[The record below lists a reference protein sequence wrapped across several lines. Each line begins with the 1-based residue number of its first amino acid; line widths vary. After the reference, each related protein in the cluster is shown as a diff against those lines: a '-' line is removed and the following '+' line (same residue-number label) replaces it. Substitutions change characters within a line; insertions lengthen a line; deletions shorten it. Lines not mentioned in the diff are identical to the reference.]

1 MIGERTQR
9 ARGESSSGL
18 LLGRRSASPILAAL
32 LLVACAVAAYV
43 PTLTAGYIW
52 DDDSYLTANPNLETT
67 DGLRR
72 IWLEPTSNPQYYPI
86 VFTSFWIERRLWG
99 LHPAG
104 YHLVNVLLHGLTAVL
119 FWRLLA
125 RLRVP
130 GAWFAALLF
139 AVHPVM
145 VESVA
150 WVTERK
156 NVLSA
161 AFYLAAALAW
171 FERRRPVV
179 IVVLFFSALL
189 SKTVTATLPAALAL
203 VGWWRPQRASTRD
216 LRFLALLLI
225 PALALGSVTA
235 WMERHHVGAHGDS
248 WNLEPAQRILV
259 AGRAFWFY
267 LGKLAWPA
275 ELTFIYP
282 RWQPDPAR
290 AIEWLAPAAAIG
302 LIAGLWWGRHRLGR
316 GPLVAI
322 LIFGGT
328 LFPALGFFN
337 VYPFRFS
344 FVADHFQ
351 YHASL
356 AIFALVAAAVAGL
369 VAIDRSNGATRR
381 ASRSRV
387 VGVAAAL
394 IALLLGSS
402 TWRQGRI
409 YAGEETL
416 WQDTLAK
423 NPGAWMAHTNLG
435 AWLDRQ
441 GRHEEALVHHLG
453 AVRLRPDL
461 GGSHNNLGV
470 ALERAGRLDEAM
482 RAYGEAL
489 RIEPGNPDFG
499 RNLAN
504 LMSRLERW
512 PEAEL
517 CYREVLRLRPTD
529 GDARNNLAGMLLRLG
544 RPQEAAVEL
553 RELLRREPDRINAW
567 INLGQAALAAGA
579 IREAEAAF
587 RRALALDP
595 ASTAARDGVEAV
607 SRTDSRARPF

>member
-1 MIGERTQR
+1 M
-9 ARGESSSGL
+9 
-18 LLGRRSASPILAAL
+18 
-32 LLVACAVAAYV
+32 VAAYA
-43 PTLTAGYIW
+43 PALTAGYIW
-52 DDDSYLTANPNLETT
+52 DDDSYLTANLNLETA

-86 VFTSFWIERRLWG
+86 VFTSFWIERRLWD

-119 FWRLLA
+119 FWRLLV
-125 RLRVP
+125 RLRVS

-139 AVHPVM
+139 ALHPVM

-156 NVLSA
+156 NVLSC
-161 AFYLAAALAW
+161 AFYVAAALAW
-171 FERRRPVV
+171 FERRRLLLVT
-179 IVVLFFSALL
+179 VLFLAALL
-189 SKTVTATLPAALAL
+189 SKSVTATLPAALAL
-203 VGWWRPQRASTRD
+203 IAWWRGERFSKRD
-216 LRFLALLLI
+216 FRLLALLLI
-225 PALALGSVTA
+225 PALAMGSVTA
-235 WMERHHVGAHGDS
+235 WMERHHVGAQGDS
-248 WNLEPAQRILV
+248 WNLDLAQRILV

-282 RWQPDPAR
+282 RWQPEPAR
-290 AIEWLAPAAAIG
+290 AIEWLAPTAAIG
-302 LIAGLWWGRHRLGR
+302 LVAALWWLRRRLGR

-356 AIFALVAAAVAGL
+356 AIFALVAAIGAGL
-369 VAIDRSNGATRR
+369 VARDRLRGAPRR
-381 ASRSRV
+381 ASWGRG
-387 VGVAAAL
+387 VGVAGAL

-402 TWRQGRI
+402 TWRQSRI

-416 WQDTLAK
+416 WTDTLAK
-423 NPGAWMAHTNLG
+423 NPGAWMAHTNFG

-441 GRHEEALVHHLG
+441 GRHDEALVHHLG

-461 GGSHNNLGV
+461 GGGHNNLGV
-470 ALERAGRLDEAM
+470 ALERAGRFDEAR

-489 RIEPGNPDFG
+489 RIEPTNPDFG

-504 LMSRLERW
+504 LMARLERW

-544 RPQEAAVEL
+544 RPGEAAVEL
-553 RELLRREPDRINAW
+553 QELLRREPERVNAW

-595 ASTAARDGVEAV
+595 ASGAARDGMEAI
-607 SRTDSRARPF
+607 SRIDSGARPF